1 MGSPL
6 KSPRP
11 EKEKTPSLNE
21 GVVPLSVFV

>member
-1 MGSPL
+1 MGSPS
-6 KSPRP
+6 KSPCP